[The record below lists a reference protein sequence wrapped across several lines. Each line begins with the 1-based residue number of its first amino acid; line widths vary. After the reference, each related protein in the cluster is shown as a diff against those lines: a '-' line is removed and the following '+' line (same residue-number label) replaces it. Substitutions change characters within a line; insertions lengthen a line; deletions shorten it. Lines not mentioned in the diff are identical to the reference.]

1 MYVKTSIVTVYYN
14 REDLIDESISSITEQ
29 LTPERELIIID
40 DGSTDRT
47 YERLCKYSSSNVKVI
62 NKKNSGFTDSIKKA
76 IDLCKGEYIA
86 VHGSGDFSLEGR
98 FAEQEKCLDLNPQIG
113 LCSSLVETINSKD
126 DQENKIVTG
135 TAFSGSATSTLLKK
149 NFIVH
154 GSVMFRKSLYENVG
168 GYRSSFEFAQD
179 RDLWIRMSR
188 VCDFL
193 ILDSVLYSKYKMVEG
208 SVSISPEKI
217 FKQRIFSN
225 YAVELHK
232 HFIKHSVDLD
242 FKYGLLSSYLLK
254 PSLMTQIEN
263 IKVYFSISKRF
274 GLQESERFL
283 LLIKNSCLMAIVKFI
298 SKALYCVGKLR
309 D

>member
-1 MYVKTSIVTVYYN
+1 MHVKTSIVTVYYN
-14 REDLIDESISSITEQ
+14 REDLIDESIRSITKQ
-29 LTPERELIIID
+29 LTPGRELIIID

-47 YERLCKYSSSNVKVI
+47 YERLCRFTSSNVKVI
-62 NKKNSGFTDSIKKA
+62 NKKNSGFTDSIRKA

-86 VHGSGDFSLEGR
+86 IHGSGDFSLEGR
-98 FAEQEKCLDLNPQIG
+98 FTEQEKCLDHNPQIG
-113 LCSSLVETINSKD
+113 LCSSLVETIHSTEER
-126 DQENKIVTG
+126 ENKIISG
-135 TAFSGSATSTLLKK
+135 AAFKGAATSILLKK

-154 GSVMFRKSLYENVG
+154 GSVMFRKSLYDNVG

-188 VCDFL
+188 ICDFL

-225 YAVELHK
+225 YAVELHN

-242 FKYGLLSSYLLK
+242 FKYGLLGSYLIK
-254 PSLMTQIEN
+254 PSLMTEIEN
-263 IKVYFSISKRF
+263 LKVYLSISKRF
-274 GLQESERFL
+274 GLKESERFL
-283 LLIKNSCLMAIVKFI
+283 LLIKNPCLLFIIKLI